1 MMRLLLLVWDR
12 FALYL
17 PIVLMGF
24 LSLGTYWL
32 VQSTP
37 VPGEPAAEQAVRHE
51 PDYFMKN
58 FSVRTFLE
66 SGRLKSEVFGVAA
79 RHYPDT
85 DTLEIDTVRIRS
97 FDEQGRLT
105 TATASRAVTDGEG
118 SEVQLFGKALVVREA
133 LTDKSGKLTP
143 RMEFRGEYLHAYLD
157 TERLTSD
164 RPVEIRRGPD
174 VFKADML
181 DFDNVHQILAL
192 RGRVRG
198 VLMPAA
204 AR

>member
-1 MMRLLLLVWDR
+1 M
-12 FALYL
+12 
-17 PIVLMGF
+17 
-24 LSLGTYWL
+24 
-32 VQSTP
+32 
-37 VPGEPAAEQAVRHE
+37 
-51 PDYFMKN
+51 
-58 FSVRTFLE
+58 
-66 SGRLKSEVFGVAA
+66 
-79 RHYPDT
+79 
-85 DTLEIDTVRIRS
+85 
-97 FDEQGRLT
+97 
-105 TATASRAVTDGEG
+105 
-118 SEVQLFGKALVVREA
+118 QLFGKALVVREA

-181 DFDNVHQILAL
+181 DFDNVHQILDL

-198 VLMPAA
+198 VLTPAA